1 MPVCG
6 FEIQGC
12 YPGLWAQCHMDLRQG
27 EHLKLVRYYVPVEG
41 TKVTTKQGS
50 PESLLGTEKDR
61 DRNIRPREDC
71 RTLFSRRTKRRVRI
85 AGETLLGL
93 GGGRKG
99 GGTGVGPCPHRP
111 LQTTLADQG
120 SSLDTWDH
128 LNSRPQIRP
137 SLVVLSVLRKNSL
150 GLGATMKSLGT
161 PPGACVWPTAV
172 GPKVGGNWGSTA
184 SGLLMSWAATEVLSP
199 KTSFPMDGC

>member
-1 MPVCG
+1 
-6 FEIQGC
+6 
-12 YPGLWAQCHMDLRQG
+12 MDLRQG

-99 GGTGVGPCPHRP
+99 GRGLWSAHAPIGLCRQLWQTKVHPSILGITSIVVHR
-111 LQTTLADQG
+111 
-120 SSLDTWDH
+120 
-128 LNSRPQIRP
+128 
-137 SLVVLSVLRKNSL
+137 
-150 GLGATMKSLGT
+150 
-161 PPGACVWPTAV
+161 
-172 GPKVGGNWGSTA
+172 
-184 SGLLMSWAATEVLSP
+184 
-199 KTSFPMDGC
+199 